1 MEFLSRSVEETYDLA
16 KMVADKCVGGEVI
29 VLNGDL
35 GAGKTTFTKGFAAA
49 LGISNDVTSPT
60 FTLMKKY
67 VGRLTLYHF
76 DLYRIEN
83 ADELEEL
90 GFDDYLGEKNAV
102 CIVEWNKFS
111 DLVDPIVIDI
121 SYVSETER
129 KMIVRGVEL

>member
-121 SYVSETER
+121 SYLSETER